1 MTAPTDS
8 KKILFITDIEVRW
21 GDLDFYNHV
30 NNVHYFRYMEE
41 ARMRWMTQHR
51 LAEIGMAAL
60 PVMLKAGI
68 TFLKSVHYPATLRV
82 VTYLDESGFSSLSLS
97 QKIFD
102 AGTPE
107 VCYAEGYSKLVWLD
121 QATGKSTAL
130 PPYVLN
136 ALER

>member
-1 MTAPTDS
+1 MTAQTDS
-8 KKILFITDIEVRW
+8 KKILFTTDIEVRW

-30 NNVHYFRYMEE
+30 NNVHYFRYLEE
-41 ARMRWMTQHR
+41 ARMRWMTHHR

-60 PVMLKAGI
+60 PVMLKADI
-68 TFLKSVHYPATLRV
+68 TFLKSVRYPATLRV
-82 VTYLDESGFSSLSLS
+82 ITYLDESGFSSLSLS

-102 AGTPE
+102 AATLE

-136 ALER
+136 ALEQ